1 MLNKINDVDLC
12 KEGSI
17 YNNALN
23 VQMHIFNQHYDI
35 TIELINK
42 YLFHWLFI
50 VLGIIYLVHVN
61 TVYIIAKVDT
71 DHKYFRYHVLTSRKR
86 KWDGKVHVQQFI
98 LNSQIQFYLLFQ
110 VEITWALQVQT
121 EHLFMHLKE
130 IITASVIF
138 IAKWDKL
145 KRLT

>member
-50 VLGIIYLVHVN
+50 VLCNLPGTCKYSVH
-61 TVYIIAKVDT
+61 YCKSG
-71 DHKYFRYHVLTSRKR
+71 HRP
-86 KWDGKVHVQQFI
+86 
-98 LNSQIQFYLLFQ
+98 
-110 VEITWALQVQT
+110 
-121 EHLFMHLKE
+121 
-130 IITASVIF
+130 
-138 IAKWDKL
+138 
-145 KRLT
+145 